1 MTRPRAFVPGVLLAA
16 VTFLPAC
23 FMGDFAL
30 KERAS
35 LVETRALNRD
45 GTFHLKNIN
54 GRVEVATWSEPKVRI
69 EAEKAAASAHGLKL
83 IEITIEGQGSRVDV
97 ITRHKRHGF
106 FSPPNKVDYRITVPE
121 GARVEVETVN
131 GSVELEGLRGAVRA
145 STVNGSMHIDGA
157 TGAVEATTVN
167 GSIRATYDASAGDGR
182 NRFSTTNGSVTVRV
196 PKDCSGEFEAKTVN
210 GGISTDFP
218 FEVSGKWGPKQL
230 HGKLGDGKGSFEITT
245 VNGSVAIR
253 SL

>member
-1 MTRPRAFVPGVLLAA
+1 MRSRAFTPAILLAA
-16 VTFLPAC
+16 TTFLPAC

-35 LVETRALNRD
+35 LVETRALNSD

-54 GRVEVATWSEPKVRI
+54 GRVEVSTWNEPRVRI
-69 EAEKAAASAHGLKL
+69 EAEKAAASAHGLAL

-97 ITRHKRHGF
+97 ITHHKRHGF
-106 FSPPNKVDYRITVPE
+106 FSPPNKVDYHITVPE

-131 GSVELEGLRGAVRA
+131 GSVELERLHGAIRA

-157 TGAVEATTVN
+157 RGAVEATTVN
-167 GSIRATYDASAGDGR
+167 GSIHATYGLPGGDGR
-182 NRFSTTNGSVTVRV
+182 NRFSTTNGSVTVSV
-196 PKDCSGEFEAKTVN
+196 PRNCSGEFEAQTVN

-230 HGKLGDGKGSFEITT
+230 RGKLGDGKGSFEITT
-245 VNGSVAIR
+245 VNGSVRIN

>member
-1 MTRPRAFVPGVLLAA
+1 MRLRAFTPAILIAA
-16 VTFLPAC
+16 TTFLPAC

-35 LVETRALNRD
+35 LVETRALNAD

-69 EAEKAAASAHGLKL
+69 EAEKAATSDQALKL
-83 IEITIEGQGSRVDV
+83 VEITIEGQGSRVDV
-97 ITRHKRHGF
+97 ITHQRRHGF
-106 FSPPNKVDYRITVPE
+106 FGPPSKVDYRVTVPE

-131 GSVELEGLRGAVRA
+131 GSVELERLRGAIRA
-145 STVNGSMHIDGA
+145 STVNGSMHIDDA
-157 TGAVEATTVN
+157 HGAVEATTVN
-167 GSIRATYDASAGDGR
+167 GSIHATYATPAGDSR
-182 NRFSTTNGSVTVRV
+182 NRFSTTNGSVTVSV
-196 PKDCSGEFEAKTVN
+196 PKDCSGEFEAQTVN

-230 HGKLGDGKGSFEITT
+230 RGKLGDGKGSFEITT
-245 VNGSVAIR
+245 VNGSVRIN
-253 SL
+253 SI